1 LASQLQYE
9 LEGIDKLRS
18 GTLLLILVPLLLL
31 AASIA
36 IAIGASLDTRPAVGA
51 AVSVKRAAVSVN
63 GATRYVVHMGPAP
76 LPLAASLGVAIG
88 VAAIA
93 AVLLVVSFL
102 ALGRLSVGFKALE
115 AAGKGG
121 WAGVAGVWLIIAAV
135 IVALVG
141 AATFM
146 FGGFIAVDL
155 SFIIAIV
162 GFILI
167 GVGLFEVGSYYN
179 NALLEA
185 GGILTAIPLVIT
197 SFIGLII
204 SYVGLGEVERRLRE
218 AAPKA

>member
-1 LASQLQYE
+1 MASQLQYE

-18 GTLLLILVPLLLL
+18 GTLLLIVVPLLLL
-31 AASIA
+31 AASIV
-36 IAIGASLDTRPAVGA
+36 IAIGASLATRPAVGA
-51 AVSVKRAAVSVN
+51 VVSVN

-155 SFIIAIV
+155 SFIIAVV

-204 SYVGLGEVERRLRE
+204 SYVGLGEVKRRLRE

>member
-18 GTLLLILVPLLLL
+18 GTLLLIVVPLLLL
-31 AASIA
+31 AASIV
-36 IAIGASLDTRPAVGA
+36 IGIGAFLATRPAAGA
-51 AVSVKRAAVSVN
+51 VVSVN

-76 LPLAASLGVAIG
+76 LPLAASLGAAIG

-155 SFIIAIV
+155 SFIIAVV

-167 GVGLFEVGSYYN
+167 GVGLFEVGSHYN
-179 NALLEA
+179 DALLEA

>member
-18 GTLLLILVPLLLL
+18 GILLLIVVPLLLL
-31 AASIA
+31 AASIV
-36 IAIGASLDTRPAVGA
+36 IAIGAFIATRPAAGA
-51 AVSVKRAAVSVN
+51 VVSVN
-63 GATRYVVHMGPAP
+63 GATRYYVVHMGPTP
-76 LPLAASLGVAIG
+76 LPLAASLGAAIG

-155 SFIIAIV
+155 SFIIAVV

-179 NALLEA
+179 DALLEA

>member
-1 LASQLQYE
+1 MASQLQYE

-18 GTLLLILVPLLLL
+18 GTLLLIVVPLLLL
-31 AASIA
+31 AASIV
-36 IAIGASLDTRPAVGA
+36 IGIGAFLVTRPAVG
-51 AVSVKRAAVSVN
+51 AAVSVN

-76 LPLAASLGVAIG
+76 LPLAASLGAAIG

-121 WAGVAGVWLIIAAV
+121 WAGVAGVWLIIVAV

-155 SFIIAIV
+155 SFIIAVV

-179 NALLEA
+179 DALLEA

>member
-18 GTLLLILVPLLLL
+18 GTLLLIVVPLLLL
-31 AASIA
+31 AASIV
-36 IAIGASLDTRPAVGA
+36 IGIGAFLVTRPAVG
-51 AVSVKRAAVSVN
+51 AAVSVN

-76 LPLAASLGVAIG
+76 LPLAASLGAAIG

-121 WAGVAGVWLIIAAV
+121 WAGVAGVWLIIVAV

-155 SFIIAIV
+155 SFIIAVV

-179 NALLEA
+179 DALLEA